1 MRGCQ
6 NLKKTDHSNTIPFE
20 SVKVGILLAIVG
32 GFLDAYTFVGRGGV
46 FANAQ
51 TGNIVLIGIEIYNRN
66 FHKTL
71 FAVAPVLACI
81 LGVIFVEIIKEKCPK
96 KLAEESETVIIIVE
110 IIIFFFIGFI
120 PKSINDS
127 IVNIIVA
134 FVSSVQIASFRRL
147 VDSPYSTTMCTGN
160 LRTATQSAYIAITKK
175 NEKAFEKSIR
185 YFKIVGGFL
194 IGGFLGAMMTSYFG
208 VSSIWF
214 ASIVLIITVIVV
226 KIDKRKHA

>member
-1 MRGCQ
+1 M
-6 NLKKTDHSNTIPFE
+6 IE
-20 SVKVGILLAIVG
+20 MIIIMIVG
-32 GFLDAYTFVGRGGV
+32 WIPVGQMNLV
-46 FANAQ
+46 
-51 TGNIVLIGIEIYNRN
+51 
-66 FHKTL
+66 
-71 FAVAPVLACI
+71 
-81 LGVIFVEIIKEKCPK
+81 
-96 KLAEESETVIIIVE
+96 
-110 IIIFFFIGFI
+110 
-120 PKSINDS
+120 
-127 IVNIIVA
+127 VNIMI
-134 FVSSVQIASFRRL
+134 SFICAMQAECFRKVL
-147 VDSPYSTTMCTGN
+147 GKPYSSTMCTGN

>member
-1 MRGCQ
+1 M
-6 NLKKTDHSNTIPFE
+6 KKTEHSNIIPFE

-51 TGNIVLIGIEIYNRN
+51 TGNIVLIGIEVYNRN
-66 FHKTL
+66 LHKTL
-71 FAVAPVLACI
+71 FAAAPVLACI

-96 KLAEESETVIIIVE
+96 KLAAESETVILIVE

-120 PKSINDS
+120 PATVNNS

-147 VDSPYSTTMCTGN
+147 VDSPFSTTMCTGN

-214 ASIVLIITVIVV
+214 ASIVLIVTVIVV
-226 KIDKRKHA
+226 KVDKRKHA

>member
-1 MRGCQ
+1 M
-6 NLKKTDHSNTIPFE
+6 
-20 SVKVGILLAIVG
+20 
-32 GFLDAYTFVGRGGV
+32 
-46 FANAQ
+46 
-51 TGNIVLIGIEIYNRN
+51 
-66 FHKTL
+66 
-71 FAVAPVLACI
+71 
-81 LGVIFVEIIKEKCPK
+81 
-96 KLAEESETVIIIVE
+96 
-110 IIIFFFIGFI
+110 
-120 PKSINDS
+120 
-127 IVNIIVA
+127 
-134 FVSSVQIASFRRL
+134 SSVQIASFRRL